1 MFQRCV
7 KMYIYLSICLAPK
20 PFLLLSHLFP
30 QPQRQV
36 MTATPKSE
44 EATDN
49 DSFEDFYLQ
58 QITHEFAEDLD
69 KIRKASDF
77 KERSLPVLV
86 AALKQG
92 ASSYTEE
99 ERRGWHVG

>member
-1 MFQRCV
+1 
-7 KMYIYLSICLAPK
+7 
-20 PFLLLSHLFP
+20 
-30 QPQRQV
+30 

-44 EATDN
+44 EATHN
-49 DSFEDFYLQ
+49 DSFDDFYLQ
-58 QITHEFAEDLD
+58 QITHEFADDLD

-99 ERRGWHVG
+99 ERRGWVGQTAKKI

>member
-1 MFQRCV
+1 
-7 KMYIYLSICLAPK
+7 
-20 PFLLLSHLFP
+20 
-30 QPQRQV
+30 

-44 EATDN
+44 EATHN

-58 QITHEFAEDLD
+58 QITHEFADDLD

-92 ASSYTEE
+92 ASNYTEE
-99 ERRGWHVG
+99 ERRGWSGEVGAERLGRKEAIRTTAEKI